1 MADRANDA
9 AQASV
14 KGEEL
19 AGYFWSEN
27 DHQNPPFPG
36 VGTSI
41 RIDQLIAL
49 IMVPVAR
56 SLTKV

>member
-1 MADRANDA
+1 MIA